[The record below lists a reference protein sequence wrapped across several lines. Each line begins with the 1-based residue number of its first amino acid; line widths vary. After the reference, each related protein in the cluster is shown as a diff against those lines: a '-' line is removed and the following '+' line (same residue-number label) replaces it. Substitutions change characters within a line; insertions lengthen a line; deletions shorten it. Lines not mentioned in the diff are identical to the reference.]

1 MCMYAFVSI
10 HDCIQIFVPWLLC
23 IKLCSVTQQG
33 IIDIKLTTSIS
44 FGFSGRPQ
52 LITILYLLCIYM
64 FLCILCT
71 YWNKILSYHMV
82 LCHMYTKYEGNGWT
96 DLTLSSGHE
105 KSHLWPMWPWPWPLD
120 LKTYIPDA
128 FHTRASVPDG
138 QPLGHEQSVTPSF
151 RHAFGVFKCKL
162 TLKVKVDHTH
172 FQYQTEGSKDTPSV
186 QIWYM

>member
-82 LCHMYTKYEGNGWT
+82 LCAICIPNTKGMVERIWRYPPDMKNHIF
-96 DLTLSSGHE
+96 DLCDRD
-105 KSHLWPMWPWPWPLD
+105 LD
-120 LKTYIPDA
+120 LWTSKPIYQMHFIQEHRYPMDN
-128 FHTRASVPDG
+128 
-138 QPLGHEQSVTPSF
+138 PS
-151 RHAFGVFKCKL
+151 AMNN
-162 TLKVKVDHTH
+162 
-172 FQYQTEGSKDTPSV
+172 Q
-186 QIWYM
+186 